1 MAIEMQDQ
9 TDAAEAIAAYET
21 LVRGKASTN
30 VAVDLEARRI
40 FREHGFVQVDT
51 SGELPVETLDND
63 RIRDAIFEIVP
74 EHLVVSKADRNTEP
88 IHRYALASKVL
99 SKRPAPPPY
108 GDSDAWD
115 AENVERRAGWQKA
128 EQQIWKLIDD
138 KPNAALQRM
147 VREELEDELIL
158 VKAGEYVFVTS
169 EPRFVQAEIY
179 RRFTDK
185 VELQLVAAAEQMAL
199 LEKQMPALKGKAVPA
214 LNSASKRMG
223 DKAQAAYLLLA
234 DEDGS
239 EA

>member
-1 MAIEMQDQ
+1 MATETHHQV
-9 TDAAEAIAAYET
+9 DAAEAIAAYET
-21 LVRGKASTN
+21 SVRSKASAN

-40 FREHGFVQVDT
+40 FREHGFVQVDA
-51 SGELPVETLDND
+51 SCDPPVETLDND
-63 RIRDAIFEIVP
+63 KIRDAIFEIVP
-74 EHLVVSKADRNTEP
+74 EHLVVTKEDRNTEP
-88 IHRYALASKVL
+88 IHRHTLASKVL
-99 SKRPAPPPY
+99 SKCPAPPPH

-115 AENVERRAGWQKA
+115 AESAETRAGWHKA

-158 VKAGEYVFVTS
+158 VKAGDYVFVTN

-223 DKAQAAYLLLA
+223 EKAHAAYRLLA
-234 DEDGS
+234 DEDGD